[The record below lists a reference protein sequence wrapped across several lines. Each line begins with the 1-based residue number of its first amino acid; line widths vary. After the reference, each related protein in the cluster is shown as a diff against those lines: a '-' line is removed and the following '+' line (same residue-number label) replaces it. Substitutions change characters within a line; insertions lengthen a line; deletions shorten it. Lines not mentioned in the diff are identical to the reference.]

1 MKLLFDQNLSRRLV
15 GQLSTIFPGSSHVVL
30 EQLDASD
37 DHVIWEF
44 ARNSG
49 YIIVSKDADFRQLSF
64 LYGHPPKTVWL
75 RIGNAPTK
83 TAADL
88 LIKSVDT
95 IAAFVDDNEA
105 ALLVLPSMDS

>member
-1 MKLLFDQNLSRRLV
+1 VKLLFDQNLSRRLV
-15 GQLSTIFPGSSHVVL
+15 GQLSAIFPGSSHVVF

-37 DHVIWEF
+37 DQAIWEF
-44 ARNSG
+44 AKSAG
-49 YIIVSKDADFRQLSF
+49 YVIVSKDSDFRQLSF

-88 LIKSVDT
+88 LVNNTDT
-95 IAAFVDDNEA
+95 ITAFVNDTDA
-105 ALLVLPSMDS
+105 ALLILPAIDF